1 MLENG
6 VLLQKAC
13 ALPVEPTPHASQ
25 PSRWLIPDEACAGG
39 LSATGTA
46 RTMAARSTTAD
57 RCALQRIGDH
67 LPDGSRRCAPSTV
80 AAGANANL
88 AETLWM
94 AIDMWFGVSL
104 NAG

>member
-57 RCALQRIGDH
+57 RCALQRVGDH
-67 LPDGSRRCAPSTV
+67 LPDGSRRWAPATV
-80 AAGANANL
+80 AAGAHADL
-88 AETLWM
+88 SGTLWLTVEL
-94 AIDMWFGVSL
+94 WVRGSL
-104 NAG
+104 